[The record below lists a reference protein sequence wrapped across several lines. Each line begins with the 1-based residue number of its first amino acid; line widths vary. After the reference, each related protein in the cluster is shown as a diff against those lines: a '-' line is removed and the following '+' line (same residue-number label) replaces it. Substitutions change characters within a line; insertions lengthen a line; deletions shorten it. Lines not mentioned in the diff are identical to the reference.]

1 MSRITQR
8 LSAVAAPL
16 TEQHIGLVQEY
27 LRKTPRLLSAFH
39 ISQVYMWQVRFG
51 LWHAFINGRLCI
63 LFSQEQG
70 CFMFLPPLGEA
81 PDRTTVM
88 SCFELMDQVNEDAP
102 LSRIENVPQETAQEW
117 RAWGF
122 DARERS
128 PEYVYERRRLAAL
141 PGNALKAKR
150 AALNQ
155 FQRRYAPEYRAY
167 TPGDEPACQELLQL
181 WSARRRDS
189 RDDQLYRY
197 LLEDTSAAQELT
209 LKSATRWGLT
219 GRVLV
224 AGDRIVGY
232 TFGYP
237 LNDQTWCVLFETCD
251 PSYNGSAAYLFR
263 EFCAQMKEYL
273 WINCL
278 DDSGLENVQRA
289 KQSYRPQTLLP
300 VYAMAGGTAG
310 PGENS

>member
-1 MSRITQR
+1 MSRIMQR
-8 LSAVAAPL
+8 MAAVAAPL
-16 TEQHIGLVQEY
+16 TEEHIELVREY
-27 LRKTPRLLSAFH
+27 LQKTPRPLSAFH
-39 ISQVYMWQVRFG
+39 VSQIYMWQVRFE
-51 LWHAFINGRLCI
+51 LWHVFINGRLCV

-70 CFMFLPPLGEA
+70 CFMFLPALGEA
-81 PDRTTVM
+81 PDRLTVT
-88 SCFELMDQVNEDAP
+88 SCFKLMDQVNENASV
-102 LSRIENVPQETAQEW
+102 SRIENVPEDSAQQW

-128 PEYVYERRRLAAL
+128 PEYVYERCRLAAL
-141 PGNALKAKR
+141 SGNAFKAKR

-155 FQRRYAPEYRAY
+155 FQRRYSPEYRAY
-167 TPGDEPACQELLQL
+167 TQDDEPVCQELLRL

-197 LLEDTSAAQELT
+197 LLEDTSAAQVQT
-209 LKSATRWGLT
+209 LKSAARWGLT

-224 AGDRIVGY
+224 AGGRIVGY

-263 EFCAQMKEYL
+263 EFCAQVKEYL
-273 WINCL
+273 WVNCL
-278 DDSGLENVQRA
+278 DDSGLENVRRA
-289 KQSYRPQTLLP
+289 KQSYRPQALVP
-300 VYAMAGGTAG
+300 VYAMTGGGAS
-310 PGENS
+310 PGRK